1 MMGTLMHFF
10 SKIIKII
17 IGTVIIFAFFILAYV
32 ISILTLSNLSTEN
45 FKNNESPPPYFRVV
59 LEIFDES
66 LNQKRFDC
74 VRWDDFKEMHS
85 KDDGIY
91 IDKSYSWR
99 RYKAY
104 LSETHG
110 WCQSMSSEFEV
121 ENIGP
126 GRQRVDLQWA
136 QEASKVENHYS
147 IVDNK
152 IAPLY
157 YREFMSSGI
166 AVNGFLISLVLTPIL
181 VSTFSFFRKRYK
193 KSKTKPNSN
202 LSADS

>member
-1 MMGTLMHFF
+1 MGTFIPFF
-10 SKIIKII
+10 IRIIKTII
-17 IGTVIIFAFFILAYV
+17 HAFTVLVFFILVYV
-32 ISILTLSNLSTEN
+32 ISIQTLSYLSTEN
-45 FKNNESPPPYFRVV
+45 FKNNESPPLFFRVV
-59 LEIFDES
+59 LEIFEES

-91 IDKSYSWR
+91 VDDFYSWR

-104 LSETHG
+104 LSETNG

-126 GRQRVDLQWA
+126 GRQRVRLRWA

-147 IVDNK
+147 VVDNK
-152 IAPLY
+152 IVPLY
-157 YREFMSSGI
+157 FREFMSADI
-166 AVNGFLISLVLTPIL
+166 VVDAFFISLILTPIFIF
-181 VSTFSFFRKRYK
+181 TFRFCVKKYKEKRDALRIDY
-193 KSKTKPNSN
+193 
-202 LSADS
+202 